1 MIEQSIMDI
10 KELRSTFAASCE
22 RANSQLKNHDAD
34 KVVRLLSKMTDNM
47 QQAGVDLRTTIGSGA
62 SEDVYEMV
70 FTHSPEYRGMLDI
83 AAEGIFHA
91 HQHKL
96 LFALCVN
103 READDKFLKLFVST
117 LNYDRQGVEGV
128 FKQGDIHAVIQSRS
142 YDFLTDPTAL
152 QKLQERL
159 MATVAGNKAIHDQD
173 VSGAFDKH
181 QATAPSKIRKP
192 R

>member
-1 MIEQSIMDI
+1 MIEQSIMDV
-10 KELRSTFAASCE
+10 KELRASFAASCE
-22 RANSQLKNHDAD
+22 RANSQLKDRDAD
-34 KVVRLLSKMTDNM
+34 KVVRLLSKMTDNL

-62 SEDVYEMV
+62 SEDAYEMV
-70 FTHSPEYRGMLDI
+70 FTHSPEHRGRLDI

-103 READDKFLKLFVST
+103 RENDDQVLKLFVST

-142 YDFLTDPTAL
+142 YDFLTDPAAL

-159 MATVAGNKAIHDQD
+159 IATVAGNKTIHDQD
-173 VSGAFDKH
+173 VMGAFDKP
-181 QATAPSKIRKP
+181 QATAPAKIRKP